1 MKSFVVIHWVEEN
14 SYSLVSLKN
23 VELGEKTVD
32 QVIHSTVNVR
42 VDKQVLE
49 GVVMGIGP
57 KNQMKNMQNTLAEEA
72 ANKSFLE
79 KSDNLAA
86 SVEQDKNKGNGT
98 RSRKRNRQNSEGE
111 EEQHSLILAPG
122 SGTSEAAINREESL
136 SNNNDEEVEVSSLEE
151 RRTNLLKDQQIAL
164 LLKEN
169 FELKKHVASLKR
181 IVKRA
186 SSTPQPE
193 GVDEL
198 HQPTFRIPKRKLLFE
213 GGIFTLEEIASSSLT
228 GKVSP
233 LFPAT
238 QRCAMDPVRFGA
250 LKEFTIR
257 TCGLKPNS
265 VEFILFE
272 QKLKNIPGDARKKL
286 SRAK

>member
-193 GVDEL
+193 GVDEVIEIADGIFL
-198 HQPTFRIPKRKLLFE
+198 NRSLIELSKISYINRPSVFRNESCCSREEFSRWKKLL
-213 GGIFTLEEIASSSLT
+213 LL
-228 GKVSP
+228 
-233 LFPAT
+233 L
-238 QRCAMDPVRFGA
+238 
-250 LKEFTIR
+250 
-257 TCGLKPNS
+257 
-265 VEFILFE
+265 
-272 QKLKNIPGDARKKL
+272 
-286 SRAK
+286 

>member
-193 GVDEL
+193 GVDEV
-198 HQPTFRIPKRKLLFE
+198 IE
-213 GGIFTLEEIASSSLT
+213 IADGIFLNRSLIELS
-228 GKVSP
+228 KISYINRP
-233 LFPAT
+233 
-238 QRCAMDPVRFGA
+238 
-250 LKEFTIR
+250 
-257 TCGLKPNS
+257 S
-265 VEFILFE
+265 V
-272 QKLKNIPGDARKKL
+272 
-286 SRAK
+286 

>member
-169 FELKKHVASLKR
+169 FELKKHVASLKSMEG

-193 GVDEL
+193 GVDEV
-198 HQPTFRIPKRKLLFE
+198 IE
-213 GGIFTLEEIASSSLT
+213 IADGIFLNRSLIELS
-228 GKVSP
+228 KISYINRP
-233 LFPAT
+233 
-238 QRCAMDPVRFGA
+238 
-250 LKEFTIR
+250 
-257 TCGLKPNS
+257 S
-265 VEFILFE
+265 V
-272 QKLKNIPGDARKKL
+272 
-286 SRAK
+286 